1 LVTAETHL
9 TFLTQDRYSA
19 LAHIGIHES
28 FALALMYQARDRPD
42 AACEVIEDTLDLVLA
57 LGNMALVSQ
66 VQAFQ
71 AELALRQGREAEAQ
85 HWAQHFSPEPF
96 PPMNW
101 FYTPQITFA
110 RVLLVQGTSESQQK
124 AAAFLERLHT
134 FVASIHNTRFRIDV
148 LALQALLHDAQGD
161 EPAALAKLTEALALA
176 EPGGFIRI
184 FVNLGPRMAALLTQL
199 RERHV
204 AVAYIA
210 KILSAFTTVAPEA
223 GLSVPFHPEGASAV
237 LSPPVLDE
245 PLTTREMEILE
256 LLAQRLQDKE
266 IADHLGIA
274 TTTVKTHLRRLYQKL
289 CVNSRRQAV
298 SQARTLGLL
307 THC

>member
-1 LVTAETHL
+1 VAPA
-9 TFLTQDRYSA
+9 QV
-19 LAHIGIHES
+19 
-28 FALALMYQARDRPD
+28 
-42 AACEVIEDTLDLVLA
+42 ACEVIEDTLDLVLA

-71 AELALRQGREAEAQ
+71 AELALRQGREAEAR

-223 GLSVPFHPEGASAV
+223 GLSVPLRPAGASAV